1 MTRTPG
7 LLPAALVAFALLS
20 AAPARAE
27 EPASEHAAEAVEAAD
42 GAHGEG
48 EHEGAGH
55 AAHHGLDPKT
65 FAFQLLNFG
74 VLVFIL
80 VKFGGSA
87 MNKMLAARH
96 VQLKKDIEE
105 AAQARAAAE
114 LRLAEQEKRMANLAA
129 EVARLRASIKEEA
142 EKEQA
147 RLLAVADE
155 KSKRIQDDARF
166 LMQQQVKEAERRF
179 REELAGA
186 AVRVAEEVV
195 RRSVRPDDESRLA
208 QTFISDVERPPAGR
222 Q

>member
-1 MTRTPG
+1 LRRALR
-7 LLPAALVAFALLS
+7 LLPVLLLLA
-20 AAPARAE
+20 AAPALAE
-27 EPASEHAAEAVEAAD
+27 EAEGTHPAGEHAD
-42 GAHGEG
+42 GA
-48 EHEGAGH
+48 EHEGEG
-55 AAHHGLDPKT
+55 HHGLDPKT
-65 FAFQLLNFG
+65 FAFQLINFG

-87 MNKMLAARH
+87 VNKMLAARH

-114 LRLAEQEKRMANLAA
+114 GRLAEQEKRMANLAQ
-129 EVARLRASIKEEA
+129 EVSRLRASIKEEA

-155 KSKRIQDDARF
+155 KSKRIQDEARF

-186 AVRVAEEVV
+186 AVRIAEEVV
-195 RRSVRPDDESRLA
+195 RRSVRVDDESRLVQSFVA
-208 QTFISDVERPPAGR
+208 DIERAPAGR
-222 Q
+222 P

>member
-1 MTRTPG
+1 LKRTLR
-7 LLPAALVAFALLS
+7 LLPIVMLLAS
-20 AAPARAE
+20 APALAE
-27 EPASEHAAEAVEAAD
+27 EPQGEHAAEGEHAE
-42 GAHGEG
+42 GA
-48 EHEGAGH
+48 EHEGGEG
-55 AAHHGLDPKT
+55 HHGLDPKT
-65 FAFQLLNFG
+65 FAFQLINFG

-87 MNKMLAARH
+87 LSKMLAARH

-114 LRLAEQEKRMANLAA
+114 ARLAEQEKRMANLAQ
-129 EVARLRASIKEEA
+129 EVARLRGSIKEEA

-155 KSKRIQDDARF
+155 KSKRIQEEARF

-195 RRSVRPDDESRLA
+195 RRSVRADDESRLA
-208 QTFISDVERPPAGR
+208 QAFVADVERAPVGR
-222 Q
+222 P

>member
-1 MTRTPG
+1 VKRTLR
-7 LLPAALVAFALLS
+7 LLPVFLFLA
-20 AAPARAE
+20 AAPALAE
-27 EPASEHAAEAVEAAD
+27 EGETPHPV
-42 GAHGEG
+42 EG
-48 EHEGAGH
+48 EHGEGAGH
-55 AAHHGLDPKT
+55 EGAEGHHGLDPKT
-65 FAFQLLNFG
+65 FAFQLVNFG

-96 VQLKKDIEE
+96 AQLKKDIEE
-105 AAQARAAAE
+105 AAQGRLAAE
-114 LRLAEQEKRMANLAA
+114 ARLAAQEKRMANLAQ
-129 EVARLRASIKEEA
+129 EVARLQASIKEEA

-186 AVRVAEEVV
+186 AVRIAEEVV
-195 RRSVRPDDESRLA
+195 RRSVRVDDESRLA
-208 QTFISDVERPPAGR
+208 QSFVADIERAPAGR
-222 Q
+222 P